1 METKICTKC
10 LVEKS
15 ISEYGKHTTT
25 KDNLQ
30 CRCIQCIKI
39 DKKKFYQKNKE
50 KINDS
55 TKKHREKNINKSLE
69 YSRNYY
75 NKNKEELLD
84 KKKIYYKKNYTI
96 IYDKLKTYNKKN
108 KEKINLWK
116 NNYVKIK
123 KSNDPLFK
131 LKILMRDR
139 LNKYYKYSSLNKN
152 NTTFDIIGCTS
163 QFLKEHLENQFVGD
177 MNWDNHGLFGWHIDH
192 IIPLSS
198 AKTEEEL
205 YKLCHYSNLQPLWA
219 EDNLKKSNKIL
230 I

>member
-1 METKICTKC
+1 
-10 LVEKS
+10 VEKS

-25 KDNLQ
+25 KDKLQ

-75 NKNKEELLD
+75 NKNKEVLLD

-96 IYDKLKTYNKKN
+96 IYDKLKIYNKKN
-108 KEKINLWK
+108 KEKINLTK

-152 NTTFDIIGCTS
+152 NTTFNIIGCTA
-163 QFLKEHLENQFVGD
+163 QFLKEYLENQFTDG
-177 MNWDNHGLFGWHIDH
+177 MNWNNHGLFGWHIDH

-198 AKTEEEL
+198 ANTEEEL

-219 EDNLKKSNKIL
+219 EDNLRKGNKI